1 MLKKSL
7 LIASYVLVA
16 AVIAIGT
23 LLLVSYGQGYSY
35 DFSQHKFVT
44 NGLLILDTI
53 PGSAQIRIN
62 GKLLKRQTPYRTTLR
77 VGQYDVKIHK
87 DGYRDW
93 SKRVTIVTS
102 EVVNLANIILVPD
115 KLKTSTIASS
125 KEATTLLASSDRRHV
140 AYITTGSQPGLWRM
154 AADRTDSFRVF
165 TPTAGQQI
173 TGGALSRDGSRA
185 VLRVQQADGLHQ
197 IYVDMGAAT
206 HKDLTTELKTGFD
219 DLRFSFN
226 DANRLYWMSPEGL
239 RLVDVNAKTVS
250 GVLADKVASYTFDG
264 DRIIY
269 VQSTKVGK
277 TISVMDGDGKNA
289 KALVEGVAESPSYQL
304 SVMSYRGKDYLA
316 VVPASNQQLTV
327 YEGIY
332 TDNVIAR
339 VVARNVTRLIASDD
353 GHYVVFGR
361 ANGFGSYDTGRA
373 KIYDG
378 LYNGS
383 FDSISWFNGAHVI
396 VNAGGQTRLVEFD
409 GGNSTDIA
417 ASISSPSVGMHDQR
431 RIVYI
436 DSATKQVVV
445 ADLRK

>member
-1 MLKKSL
+1 MLKRSL

-44 NGLLILDTI
+44 NGLLILETV
-53 PGSAQIRIN
+53 PGNAQVSIN
-62 GKLLKRQTPYRTTLR
+62 GKLVKHQTPYRSTLR
-77 VGQYDVKIHK
+77 VGDYDVSIHK

-93 SKRVTIVTS
+93 HKRVTIVAS
-102 EVVNLANIILVPD
+102 EVVNLANIIMVPNT
-115 KLKTSTIASS
+115 LKTSTIADS
-125 KEATTLLASSDRRHV
+125 KDASGLLVSSDRRHV
-140 AYITTGSQPGLWRM
+140 AYITGGAKPGLWRM
-154 AADRTDSFRVF
+154 AADRTDSAKVF
-165 TPTAGQQI
+165 TPATGQQI
-173 TGGALSRDGSRA
+173 TGGSLSRDGSRA
-185 VLRVQQADGLHQ
+185 LLRVQQADGLHQ

-206 HKDLTTELKTGFD
+206 HKDLTVDLKNNFD
-219 DLRFSFN
+219 DLRFSYN

-239 RLVDVNAKTVS
+239 RRVDVNAKTVS

-269 VQSTKVGK
+269 VHSTNVGK
-277 TISVMDGDGKNA
+277 TISVMDADGKNA
-289 KALVEGVAESPSYQL
+289 RALVQGVAESPSYQL
-304 SVMSYRGKDYLA
+304 SVMSYRSKDYLA

-327 YEGIY
+327 YEAIY

-339 VVARNVTRLIASDD
+339 VVARNVTRLLASDD

-373 KIYDG
+373 KIYDN
-378 LYNGS
+378 LYTGQI
-383 FDSISWFNGAHVI
+383 DAMSWFNGAHVI
-396 VNAGGQTRLVEFD
+396 VNAAGKTRLVEFD
-409 GGNSTDIA
+409 GGNSTDISDSLSA
-417 ASISSPSVGMHDQR
+417 ASVGMHDEH

-436 DSATKQVVV
+436 DAKTKQVMV